1 MRKFVLPFF
10 LLVFLLSISYAG
22 NFGVGVIVGEPTGL
36 SFKLWQ
42 GKNTA
47 LDFGLAWSTTANV
60 LHLSADYVNHNF
72 ALFKITNG
80 SLPFYYGIGVRILA
94 SGSTS
99 FGIRFPLGIA
109 YIPKGMPLDFFF
121 EIVPTL
127 ELVSGTYFDVDGAL
141 GFRYYF

>member
-1 MRKFVLPFF
+1 MKKFILCFF

-22 NFGVGVIVGEPTGL
+22 NLGVGVVVGEPTGL
-36 SFKLWQ
+36 SLRLWQ

-47 LDFGLAWSTTANV
+47 LDFGLAWSTIANV

-72 ALFKITNG
+72 EVFKINNG
-80 SLPFYYGIGVRILA
+80 SLPFYYGIGARILV
-94 SGSTS
+94 SDNTS
-99 FGIRFPLGIA
+99 FGIRLPLGIV

-127 ELVSGTYFDVDGAL
+127 ELVPGTYFDVDGAL